1 MCVYALWARKC
12 VHGMHVCACVH
23 MCGGV
28 NVGCVHAYVCGVCVH
43 ACAHVCAVCVCPAQG
58 RPEVPVS
65 VACLPPVCGALH
77 PVSRLSGARVRFS
90 SRRLPDRKPRQA
102 RGVPDGG
109 ERFLT
114 NTTENDPRVQTDCRK
129 QKRKPGGKAGRA
141 KGTRSRHGRPG
152 RDRAGAIG
160 AVRQTPH
167 GVTRELTPRGRRPRS
182 HGTTGPAPEGRRC
195 GRRGRHAPGCPWGVP
210 RATCGGAGGVVQG
223 TVLTGRTSISKG
235 HVLSYGIFGGTCR
248 RPRRT
253 PEWPLGVRDGGRGA
267 GTRGSPTRGGH
278 WHSSLCTARQRP
290 RPDARRS
297 HVLAVTAGR
306 LGEERGNAPNCF

>member
-1 MCVYALWARKC
+1 MCRPTAGSRSESLAAKPVAPKA
-12 VHGMHVCACVH
+12 
-23 MCGGV
+23 
-28 NVGCVHAYVCGVCVH
+28 HAAATG
-43 ACAHVCAVCVCPAQG
+43 AQAG
-58 RPEVPVS
+58 TGLVPS
-65 VACLPPVCGALH
+65 AP
-77 PVSRLSGARVRFS
+77 S
-90 SRRLPDRKPRQA
+90 
-102 RGVPDGG
+102 
-109 ERFLT
+109 
-114 NTTENDPRVQTDCRK
+114 
-129 QKRKPGGKAGRA
+129 
-141 KGTRSRHGRPG
+141 
-152 RDRAGAIG
+152 
-160 AVRQTPH
+160 
-167 GVTRELTPRGRRPRS
+167 GRRPTGSRAS
-182 HGTTGPAPEGRRC
+182 SPHGGDDLGLTGQRARPLKDGGVADVAGMPRD
-195 GRRGRHAPGCPWGVP
+195 APGGSPGQP
-210 RATCGGAGGVVQG
+210 AAGRWGVVQG

>member
-12 VHGMHVCACVH
+12 VHGMRVCACVH

-28 NVGCVHAYVCGVCVH
+28 NVGCVACVSGACMRVACVR
-43 ACAHVCAVCVCPAQG
+43 ACAHVCAVCVCPVQG
-58 RPEVPVS
+58 RPEVPMS

-167 GVTRELTPRGRRPRS
+167 GVTHELTPRGRRPRS
-182 HGTTGPAPEGRRC
+182 HGTMAARRSGRWP
-195 GRRGRHAPGCPWGVP
+195 RGRDPGEPDPGGPLALLSVHSAAAAEARRTAKP
-210 RATCGGAGGVVQG
+210 RP
-223 TVLTGRTSISKG
+223 GRD
-235 HVLSYGIFGGTCR
+235 
-248 RPRRT
+248 RRT
-253 PEWPLGVRDGGRGA
+253 PGGGMWERSQLFLKLPA
-267 GTRGSPTRGGH
+267 NL
-278 WHSSLCTARQRP
+278 SLFQIKSLFLRRP
-290 RPDARRS
+290 
-297 HVLAVTAGR
+297 HGL
-306 LGEERGNAPNCF
+306 

>member
-1 MCVYALWARKC
+1 MWGVC
-12 VHGMHVCACVH
+12 MHVCVA
-23 MCGGV
+23 
-28 NVGCVHAYVCGVCVH
+28 CVH

-182 HGTTGPAPEGRRC
+182 HGTTGPPLKDGGVADVAGMPRD
-195 GRRGRHAPGCPWGVP
+195 APGGSPGQP
-210 RATCGGAGGVVQG
+210 AAGRWGVVQG

-267 GTRGSPTRGGH
+267 GTRGSPSRGGH

-306 LGEERGNAPNCF
+306 LGEERGDAPNYF

>member
-12 VHGMHVCACVH
+12 VHGMRVCACVH

-28 NVGCVHAYVCGVCVH
+28 NVGCVACVSGACMRVACVR

-160 AVRQTPH
+160 AVRQTPQ

-210 RATCGGAGGVVQG
+210 RATCGGAGGG
-223 TVLTGRTSISKG
+223 GPG
-235 HVLSYGIFGGTCR
+235 HCADWEDVHLEGSRAVIRHFR
-248 RPRRT
+248 R
-253 PEWPLGVRDGGRGA
+253 DM
-267 GTRGSPTRGGH
+267 PTA
-278 WHSSLCTARQRP
+278 T
-290 RPDARRS
+290 
-297 HVLAVTAGR
+297 
-306 LGEERGNAPNCF
+306 ENA

>member
-1 MCVYALWARKC
+1 MWGVCTHMCVR
-12 VHGMHVCACVH
+12 
-23 MCGGV
+23 
-28 NVGCVHAYVCGVCVH
+28 

-65 VACLPPVCGALH
+65 VACLSPVCGALH

-182 HGTTGPAPEGRRC
+182 HGTTGPAPEGRRR

-210 RATCGGAGGVVQG
+210 RATCGGAVGGWSRA
-223 TVLTGRTSISKG
+223 L
-235 HVLSYGIFGGTCR
+235 CR
-248 RPRRT
+248 
-253 PEWPLGVRDGGRGA
+253 LGGRPSRRVTCCHTAFSEGHADGHGERLSGRSAFGPVAEGPGPGGA
-267 GTRGSPTRGGH
+267 RPGGATGTPLCAQRGSGRGPTH
-278 WHSSLCTARQRP
+278 
-290 RPDARRS
+290 
-297 HVLAVTAGR
+297 
-306 LGEERGNAPNCF
+306 GEATSWP